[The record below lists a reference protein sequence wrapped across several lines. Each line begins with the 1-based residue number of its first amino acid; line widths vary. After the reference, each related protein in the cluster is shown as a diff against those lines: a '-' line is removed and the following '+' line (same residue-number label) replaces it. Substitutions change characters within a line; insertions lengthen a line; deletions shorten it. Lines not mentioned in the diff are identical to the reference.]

1 MLENFFHKKKI
12 FFIPI
17 SSICSEIWFIIQNYK
32 KKYDDKAGSKTGK
45 DNQHCDRDF
54 LKRRLSQFENNEN
67 CKTFRNRH
75 RQYLSLF
82 YKQGKILEEIFLRV
96 WTIIAERFK
105 VLIADETLTGP
116 QKVTEFVLFLAEQVK
131 ENRNIA
137 PIILQE
143 YQFWN
148 TSENTKLKE
157 KIQASLVAISGVIS
171 TGIATGEFSPTLDP
185 RLITAFLSGGVW
197 FILEYWTDHFD
208 TVSYTSVENQLRE
221 LAEKCLK

>member
-1 MLENFFHKKKI
+1 MTKQEAKREKIISTAIEIFSKEGFHNSKI
-12 FFIPI
+12 TKIAELSGI
-17 SSICSEIWFIIQNYK
+17 ATGSI
-32 KKYDDKAGSKTGK
+32 
-45 DNQHCDRDF
+45 
-54 LKRRLSQFENNEN
+54 
-67 CKTFRNRH
+67 
-75 RQYLSLF
+75 YLYF
-82 YKQGKILEEIFLRV
+82 TNKEKILEEIFLRV